1 MIGPRGREIARR
13 GRDKAGTMRPF
24 RFVLALA
31 VALAAA
37 APATAALQRRAL
49 LGVAMAPDRQTGN
62 GATVTGIVPGGTAEA
77 LGLRVG
83 DLVVRAGQGAI
94 ARPAD
99 LVAYTATLHGGS
111 PVVLTVRRGA
121 RQLVLRAPAVAR
133 PLESY
138 AGAHVDY
145 GAVEFGGGQ
154 LRDILVTPDG
164 VAAPPIVYLIQGFA
178 CATMEIPLY
187 HRLGEELVRRGIG
200 FYRVEKPGMGDSA
213 GGAPCAT
220 IDYATELDAFRT
232 AYRHL
237 ITARGVDADRVFM
250 LGHSLGGLE
259 VPMLAAERP
268 PRGVAAYGTVL
279 RNWADYYRDLVQFQP
294 YLFEGTD
301 LAAQSARAEQMRE
314 LLRRFFFLRD
324 DPAAIAA
331 ADPAYAAGLREF
343 FGWDGGQLMFG
354 RSFKF
359 MQDLAHQPVV
369 AAWRDART
377 NVLALYGESDMVALF
392 DTDHKLVADLANFQ
406 RPGTGRYVEIPRTGH
421 GMDLIGNRQEVR
433 ARTRAEGNVP
443 QGEFNPAVA
452 DALAAW
458 IRDAMASPPVRER
471 FPAPA
476 AG

>member
-1 MIGPRGREIARR
+1 M
-13 GRDKAGTMRPF
+13 KKWL

-31 VALAAA
+31 AALAAA
-37 APATAALQRRAL
+37 APAAAALPRRAM
-49 LGVAMAPDRQTGN
+49 LGIQMAPDRQTGN
-62 GATVTGIVPGGTAEA
+62 GVTVTGLVPGGTAEA
-77 LGLRVG
+77 LGLRTG
-83 DLVVRAGQGAI
+83 DIVVRAGDA
-94 ARPAD
+94 A
-99 LVAYTATLHGGS
+99 VAHPPELAAYAVTLHGGD
-111 PVVLTVRRGA
+111 PVALTVRRGG
-121 RQLVLRAPAVAR
+121 RQLVLRGPAVAR
-133 PLESY
+133 PLESF

-145 GAVEFGGGQ
+145 GEVDFGGGE
-154 LRDILVTPDG
+154 LRDILVTPDN
-164 VAAPPIVYLIQGFA
+164 VTAPPIVYLIQGFA
-178 CATMEIPLY
+178 CATMELPSY

-237 ITARGVDADRVFM
+237 TTARGVDADRVFM

-268 PRGVAAYGTVL
+268 PRGVAVYGTVL
-279 RNWADYYRDLVQFQP
+279 RNWADYYRDLIQFQP

-301 LAAQSARAEQMRE
+301 LATQSALADQMRE
-314 LLRRFFFLRD
+314 ALRRFFFLRD
-324 DPAAIAA
+324 DPATIAA
-331 ADPAYAAGLREF
+331 ADPAYAAGLREY
-343 FGWDGGQLMFG
+343 FGWDGGRNMFG
-354 RSFKF
+354 RSFKY
-359 MQDLAHQPVV
+359 MQDLAHQPVI

-392 DTDHKLVADLANFQ
+392 DTDHKLVADMANFV

-421 GMDLIGNRQEVR
+421 GMDVIGTRQEVR
-433 ARTRAEGNVP
+433 ARTRADGTVP

-471 FPAPA
+471 FPAA
-476 AG
+476 AAS